1 MKKMVAFAL
10 SVAIVAGSISLAAAK
25 PRENHRNT
33 LRQANAVTVKS
44 EDRQEVSFG
53 KSNEAKYTKFAGKVR
68 AKGKEIKFDIPPVI
82 KSGTTLIP
90 VRAVVESLGANVNW
104 DAASNTVTITK
115 GDKTIVFDLNNSKVY
130 VNGTEVTI
138 SMPAMEI
145 SNRTFVPLRFIA
157 ESLGVKINYD
167 NNTGNIDIEDD
178 NTQNSTVS
186 QDVYGQ
192 TDETVIQDVY
202 GSDNTDNTDNTVVNS
217 VYDEQD

>member
-10 SVAIVAGSISLAAAK
+10 SIVLVISSISLAAAK

-53 KSNEAKYTKFAGKVR
+53 KSNEVKYTKFAGKMKANGR
-68 AKGKEIKFDIPPVI
+68 EIKFDIPPVV

-130 VNGTEVTI
+130 VNGTEVTL

-145 SNRTFVPLRFIA
+145 SNRTFVPIRFIA
-157 ESLGVKINYD
+157 ETLGVNINYD
-167 NNTGNIDIEDD
+167 DKTGNVDIDDGNEQGSTVSQSVYGQTDD
-178 NTQNSTVS
+178 TVS
-186 QDVYGQ
+186 QDVYGS
-192 TDETVIQDVY
+192 DDTV
-202 GSDNTDNTDNTVVNS
+202 TNS
-217 VYDEQD
+217 VYGEQD